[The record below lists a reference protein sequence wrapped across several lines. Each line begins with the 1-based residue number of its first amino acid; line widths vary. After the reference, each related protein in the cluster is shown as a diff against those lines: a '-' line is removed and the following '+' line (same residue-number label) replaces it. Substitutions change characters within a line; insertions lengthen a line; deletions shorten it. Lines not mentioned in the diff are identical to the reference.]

1 MDLVLSNLNFWQVV
15 QLVPGTDLKQTIFTY
30 DEVTLLLSKYILS
43 RKDDIFD
50 PRNIKLA
57 LVANDPI
64 GDAFGVKAFH
74 RCQVKYVTMLSL
86 NRLLTS
92 PVL

>member
-1 MDLVLSNLNFWQVV
+1 M
-15 QLVPGTDLKQTIFTY
+15 VPGIDLTQIEFSY
-30 DEVTLLLSKYILS
+30 SEVTLLLSKYIIS

-50 PRNIKLA
+50 PRNNLLA

-74 RCQVKYVTMLSL
+74 RCQVKYV
-86 NRLLTS
+86 LTYKI
-92 PVL
+92 